1 MLMKTTPYL
10 IPLLILFFVGCKPL
24 SYQYYQE
31 GKKQSENLNYSS
43 GIELFLESWNK
54 SPLPETARGLAQAY
68 FKIRNFEQ
76 AEEWYTKLDREGE
89 LKDEDIKPYAEA
101 LIANSKYSEASAVL
115 SRIDPDQSNPDL
127 ELIWK
132 TSNGGKAFLNKS
144 SESAIYPIAEVN
156 SSFSEFGPMIGDDTV
171 LYFTSDRLIESKKDR
186 VDPNN
191 ALKSEVYGWT
201 GNGFLKMYEVPWN
214 SSEQNIVGNLEEMKS
229 LQSDLHVGPMFQTGE
244 NIFLTLTQG
253 QKYKKSEKGS
263 SRNYTLFP
271 EIFFTQ
277 NISNPSMD
285 SFNPLPFNAPFSYTV
300 SDPYYDTENSRLYFS
315 SDMPGGQGNADLYYV
330 EWNNGTWSSP
340 VNLGPEINTS
350 GDERTPFLD
359 RNGILYFASSGHAGL
374 GGLDIFK
381 AKISNTSY
389 ETPENLGSPVN
400 SNRDDFGLSMV
411 PGSDSKAV
419 FSSDRKGG
427 KGLDDIYYAD
437 LIVKKDLILKG
448 KVLDKETS
456 AELEDAIVSLYNQQN
471 ELINTYVT
479 EADGSFRIKVNF
491 DQTVYLE
498 GKKTSY
504 LSGKTDDINI
514 PASDNFSDSSIV
526 RNIYLNKITVGKT
539 YRLDN
544 IYYDF
549 DKWEIRE
556 DAKEELGNLIR
567 ILKENPTLKIELYS
581 HTDSRGSD
589 PYNLKLSDKRA
600 KSAIAYLVESG
611 IDINRLEGIGFGEE
625 KLLNECANG
634 IECTEE
640 QHQENRRTEF
650 KIIAY

>member
-1 MLMKTTPYL
+1 MKTTPYL

>member
-1 MLMKTTPYL
+1 MKTTPYL

-214 SSEQNIVGNLEEMKS
+214 SSEQNIVGNPEEMKS
-229 LQSDLHVGPMFQTGE
+229 LQSDLHVGPMFQTDE

-285 SFNPLPFNAPFSYTV
+285 SFTPLPFNAPFSYTV

-330 EWNNGTWSSP
+330 EWNNDTWSSP

-389 ETPENLGSPVN
+389 QTPENLGSPVN

-456 AELEDAIVSLYNQQN
+456 TELEDAIVSLYNQQN

-526 RNIYLNKITVGKT
+526 RNIYLDKITVGKT

-567 ILKENPTLKIELYS
+567 ILKENPTMKIELYS

-634 IECTEE
+634 MECTEE

>member
-1 MLMKTTPYL
+1 
-10 IPLLILFFVGCKPL
+10 
-24 SYQYYQE
+24 
-31 GKKQSENLNYSS
+31 
-43 GIELFLESWNK
+43 
-54 SPLPETARGLAQAY
+54 
-68 FKIRNFEQ
+68 
-76 AEEWYTKLDREGE
+76 
-89 LKDEDIKPYAEA
+89 
-101 LIANSKYSEASAVL
+101 
-115 SRIDPDQSNPDL
+115 
-127 ELIWK
+127 
-132 TSNGGKAFLNKS
+132 
-144 SESAIYPIAEVN
+144 
-156 SSFSEFGPMIGDDTV
+156 
-171 LYFTSDRLIESKKDR
+171 
-186 VDPNN
+186 
-191 ALKSEVYGWT
+191 
-201 GNGFLKMYEVPWN
+201 
-214 SSEQNIVGNLEEMKS
+214 
-229 LQSDLHVGPMFQTGE
+229 
-244 NIFLTLTQG
+244 
-253 QKYKKSEKGS
+253 
-263 SRNYTLFP
+263 
-271 EIFFTQ
+271 
-277 NISNPSMD
+277 
-285 SFNPLPFNAPFSYTV
+285 
-300 SDPYYDTENSRLYFS
+300 
-315 SDMPGGQGNADLYYV
+315 MPGGQGNADLYYV

-359 RNGILYFASSGHAGL
+359 KDGILYFASSGHAGL

-389 ETPENLGSPVN
+389 QTPENLGSPVN

-456 AELEDAIVSLYNQQN
+456 TELEDAIVSLYNQQN

-526 RNIYLNKITVGKT
+526 RNIYLDKITVGKT

-567 ILKENPTLKIELYS
+567 ILKENPTMKIELYS

-634 IECTEE
+634 MECTEE

>member
-1 MLMKTTPYL
+1 MKTTPYL

-101 LIANSKYSEASAVL
+101 LIANSKYSEASSVL
-115 SRIDPDQSNPDL
+115 LRIDPDQSNPDL

-201 GNGFLKMYEVPWN
+201 GNGFLKMYQVPWN
-214 SSEQNIVGNLEEMKS
+214 SSEQNIAGNLEEMKS
-229 LQSDLHVGPMFQTGE
+229 LQSDLHVGPMFQTDE

-277 NISNPSMD
+277 NISNPSID
-285 SFNPLPFNAPFSYTV
+285 SFTPLPFNAPFSYTV

-330 EWNNGTWSSP
+330 EWNNDIWSSP

-359 RNGILYFASSGHAGL
+359 KDGILYFASSGHAGL

-389 ETPENLGSPVN
+389 EKPENLGSPVN

-526 RNIYLNKITVGKT
+526 RNIYLDKITVGKT

-556 DAKEELGNLIR
+556 DAKGELSDLIR
-567 ILKENPTLKIELYS
+567 ILKENPTMKIELYS

-634 IECTEE
+634 KECTEE